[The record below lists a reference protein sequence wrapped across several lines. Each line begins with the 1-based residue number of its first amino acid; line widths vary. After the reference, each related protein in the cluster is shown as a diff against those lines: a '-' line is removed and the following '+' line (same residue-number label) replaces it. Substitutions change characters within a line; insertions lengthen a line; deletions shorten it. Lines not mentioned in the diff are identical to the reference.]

1 MLICCWSVKGGVG
14 TTVVSALLALHHS
27 RDPASGALLID
38 LQGDGA
44 AALGAAPPDGPGLA
58 EWLAAD
64 HDVSPDALTRLESEV
79 RPGLAVV
86 GRGSGELAPLD
97 RLEVLAA
104 ELAVGRRTAVV
115 DAGVLATAGP
125 ASRLLAAGADRSI
138 LVLRPC
144 YLALQRASDLPIR
157 PSGIVLLSEPGRVL
171 GGDDVERVVGAPVVC
186 ELAVDPAVARAV
198 DAGLLAARLP
208 RGVDRALGH
217 AA

>member
-27 RDPASGALLID
+27 RDPATGAVLVD

-58 EWLAAD
+58 EWLAAGD
-64 HDVSPDALTRLESEV
+64 DVPPEAVTRLESEV
-79 RPGLAVV
+79 RPGLAVL
-86 GRGSGELAPLD
+86 GRGTGELSPLE
-97 RLEVLAA
+97 RLELVAA
-104 ELAVGRRTAVV
+104 ELAVARRTAVV
-115 DAGVLATAGP
+115 DAGVLTAAGP
-125 ASRLLAAGADRSI
+125 ASRLLAAAADRSI

-144 YLALQRASDLPIR
+144 YLALQRASDLLVR
-157 PSGIVLLSEPGRVL
+157 PSGVILVAEAGRVL
-171 GGDDVERVVGAPVVC
+171 DADDVERVVGAPVVC

-198 DAGLLAARLP
+198 DAGLLTARLP
-208 RGVDRALGH
+208 RGIDRALGH